1 MALGLIS
8 PFLTSLDGL
17 LLRHSSRL
25 NQTILVLQGCLNTP
39 LYKVFL
45 KTHSPPHG
53 QFMGMRILHKQTEP
67 LPSMPCTSVLTGN
80 LVAVVSMYT
89 ITPAIPHTDFATGIF
104 SFEDWERCNVG
115 KPISGT

>member
-45 KTHSPPHG
+45 KTHTPPRG
-53 QFMGMRILHKQTEP
+53 QSMRILHKQTEP
-67 LPSMPCTSVLTGN
+67 LPSTPCTSALTGY

-89 ITPAIPHTDFATGIF
+89 ITPAIPHRQSWQILPLAYSLLRTGR
-104 SFEDWERCNVG
+104 DAN
-115 KPISGT
+115 